1 MTESVVHLSAEQL
14 RTALR
19 DGDCW
24 NSPDPDRWFPP
35 EPGPGF
41 PLQRHAYEMRAAR
54 LCAGCP
60 VRIECLEYALRVESK
75 PRQTPS
81 GIWGG
86 TAPWQRRQ
94 ILATRHAARTST
106 ERAAAVTRVQQ
117 VAYPERRAS

>member
-1 MTESVVHLSAEQL
+1 MTTDLEGLSTEQL
-14 RTALR
+14 RELLR

-24 NSPDPDRWFPP
+24 GVADPDRFFPP
-35 EPGPGF
+35 E
-41 PLQRHAYEMRAAR
+41 
-54 LCAGCP
+54 
-60 VRIECLEYALRVESK
+60 SK
-75 PRQTPS
+75 PPQTPS